1 MTAINTTFDDNFML
15 SELVQSVGE
24 TGRVFV
30 VIHKNSPKYID
41 STGELRDWLHRH
53 GLNIH
58 HFENWNNVIHY
69 VFVRSERGGD

>member
-15 SELVQSVGE
+15 SELVQSVGK
-24 TGRVFV
+24 TGRGFV

-41 STGELRDWLHRH
+41 GTGELRDWLHKH
-53 GLNIH
+53 GLYIY